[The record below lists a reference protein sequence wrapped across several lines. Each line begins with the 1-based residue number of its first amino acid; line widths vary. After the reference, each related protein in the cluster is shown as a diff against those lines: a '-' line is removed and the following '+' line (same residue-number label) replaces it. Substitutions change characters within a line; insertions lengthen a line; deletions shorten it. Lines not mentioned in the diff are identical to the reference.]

1 MLIKLTN
8 LDNKAHFADIPD
20 KSKKATSL
28 VSSEGLTNN
37 SQSRATSINYLL
49 NIN

>member
-1 MLIKLTN
+1 MLIKLID
-8 LDNKAHFADIPD
+8 LDNKAHFIDVPD
-20 KSKKATSL
+20 KLKRVTNLVFSK
-28 VSSEGLTNN
+28 GLTNN

>member
-1 MLIKLTN
+1 MLIKPIN
-8 LDNKAHFADIPD
+8 LDDKAYFADIPD
-20 KSKKATSL
+20 KLRKATSP

-37 SQSRATSINYLL
+37 SQSRATSIDYLL